1 MMYIFKA
8 IKQSFFILVP
18 DMDKLEKYA
27 STGDPIHLMDN
38 HCFYPLYQFLNGGL
52 FFTPETRHD
61 FIRAIIYWDLHTTL
75 FWTSWTPRNL
85 AQYCLARKHLKELYE
100 FDSMFMNPYPTE
112 KPTEG
117 HSNIPTPKIDLIP
130 RYLEDLCDYVQEME
144 LPTLL
149 LETESTHL
157 HGFDDADNL
166 KTDDVKNTDSDKRP
180 PHTGWEDTI
189 DPTETPEV
197 PVKRR
202 GRPRK
207 QKITVRESDLTSS
220 SFHLM

>member
-1 MMYIFKA
+1 MMYIF
-8 IKQSFFILVP
+8 INKQNNLFILVA

-52 FFTPETRHD
+52 FFSAEARHD

-75 FWTSWTPRNL
+75 FWTSWGPRNL

-100 FDSMFMNPYPTE
+100 FDSMFMNPCPPE

-117 HSNIPTPKIDLIP
+117 HSNIPTPKIDLVP

-144 LPTLL
+144 LPAAL
-149 LETESTHL
+149 LETELVQL

-166 KTDDVKNTDSDKRP
+166 KTDVVKNSDSDKRP
-180 PHTGWEDTI
+180 THTDWEDTI
-189 DPTETPEV
+189 EQIENPEV
-197 PVKRR
+197 PVIRR

-207 QKITVRESDLTSS
+207 QKITVRETDLTSS
-220 SFHLM
+220 SFHLL